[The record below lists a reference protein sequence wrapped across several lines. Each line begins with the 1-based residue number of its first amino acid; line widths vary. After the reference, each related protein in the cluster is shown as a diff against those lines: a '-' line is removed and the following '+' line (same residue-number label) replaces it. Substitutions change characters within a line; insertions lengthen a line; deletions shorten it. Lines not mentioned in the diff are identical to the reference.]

1 MSEANPITNGGMWR
15 SHLEAALAKPGETV
29 ILASLDD
36 KRGMVMQAATVRPQD
51 LIDAARSLLEQA
63 MERIQDEL
71 SAEDGDDQGDDP
83 REQMVSTL
91 DEVLGMLPDPN
102 ADD

>member
-1 MSEANPITNGGMWR
+1 MTEANPITNGGMWR

-51 LIDAARSLLEQA
+51 LVDAARSLLEQA
-63 MERIQDEL
+63 KDRLE
-71 SAEDGDDQGDDP
+71 DDQIDDEHADMLE
-83 REQMVSTL
+83 RLNAAL
-91 DEVLGMLPDPN
+91 DELPDPN

>member
-1 MSEANPITNGGMWR
+1 MSKSFTNAAMWR
-15 SHLEAALAKPGETV
+15 QHLEAAIAKPGQTI

-36 KRGMVMQAATVRPQD
+36 KRGMVMQAATTRPED
-51 LIDAARSLLEQA
+51 LVAVARSLLEQA

-71 SAEDGDDQGDDP
+71 FDLDDDAIDARDGVV
-83 REQMVSTL
+83 MLL

-102 ADD
+102 ADEA